1 MTLSQN
7 LLPEFTQ
14 EMAGLRRVIER
25 IPDGHLDYRPHPK
38 SFSLGDLANHL
49 VTVPGW
55 AATTLTST
63 ELDYSDPVAV
73 AKRPAP
79 SQDVAGLL
87 RILDG
92 EVERAVKAFESTPDE
107 AYAGGWT
114 LKNEGQALFTM
125 PRLAVLRTFVLNH
138 AIHHRAQLSV
148 YLRLLEVPVP
158 ALYGPSADEN

>member
-25 IPDGHLDYRPHPK
+25 LPEGRLDYRPHPK

-49 VTVPGW
+49 VTIPGW
-55 AATTLTST
+55 AATTLTT
-63 ELDYSDPVAV
+63 AELDFSDPVAV
-73 AKRPAP
+73 AKRPP
-79 SQDVAGLL
+79 VSQDVAGLL
-87 RILDG
+87 QTLDG
-92 EVERAVKAFESTPDE
+92 EVERAIKAFEAAPDE
-107 AYAGGWT
+107 VYGGPWT

-125 PRLAVLRTFVLNH
+125 PRLAVLRSFVLNH
-138 AIHHRAQLSV
+138 AVHHRAQLSV

>member
-1 MTLSQN
+1 MTLTQT

-25 IPDGHLDYRPHPK
+25 IPDGRLDYRPHPK

-55 AATTLTST
+55 AATTLTTT

-73 AKRPAP
+73 AKRPP
-79 SQDVAGLL
+79 LSQDVAGLL
-87 RILDG
+87 RTLDS
-92 EVERAVKAFESTPDE
+92 EVERAVKAFDAAPDE
-107 AYAGGWT
+107 VYGGGWT
-114 LKNEGQALFTM
+114 LKNEGQTLFTM